1 MKIILKSF
9 WLTPSIALA
18 LITISPPILAQIIP
32 DATLPS
38 NSIVIPNGNTI
49 RIDAGTKTGTNL
61 FHSFREFSLNSGN
74 TAWFNNS
81 LDIQNIFTRVTGGKI
96 SNIDGILKANG
107 TANLFFLNP
116 SGIIFGPNAQLNIGG
131 SFVGTT
137 ANSIKFSDNIE
148 FSAINP
154 SPLLTINIPIGL
166 QVGIN
171 PGAIQVQGTG
181 HNLSFD
187 PETLAT
193 VRDKRP
199 AGLQVPNGKT
209 LALVGGNIDFIG
221 GNITAEAGRIELG
234 SVENATVNILPITSV
249 WQLDYPGISTFK
261 NISFTQSASAS
272 TSGNG
277 GGTIQIVSKR
287 LDIKDGSSILAD
299 TLGNA
304 NGGGL
309 TVKASEAVELVSL
322 PDIFSSSLF
331 SSIDP
336 KGSGNGGNLTIET
349 GSLIMVS
356 GSIIAADTFG
366 SGNAG
371 ALNIKANSVELN
383 NDTLLATSVYQGS
396 TGHGGNL
403 SINTGKLLL
412 NNGAQILTFT
422 QGKADAGNLTIKA
435 NNIEIIGTSSSGRF
449 ASILAAS
456 VEAGATGKGGEL
468 TIETNTLL
476 LANGARIGVSTSG
489 FGNGGAVKIT
499 ANSIELSGV
508 AVNGAPSFLSADT
521 NGEGKGGNLIINTS
535 NLIIKDGGQISTGTF
550 SGSQGGNIII
560 NANNIELN
568 GASPAVNL
576 KNGTY
581 VKDDSGQF
589 FPSGLFTSSLDKGNA
604 GNLTITTGKLLV
616 NDGGKISVSANQG
629 GEAGNL
635 TIFADKI
642 RQNRGFL
649 SANTVEGKQ
658 GNINIDAV
666 DMQLRNGSLITTN
679 ASGNATGGNIN
690 INSKTLVALENSDI
704 SANSQESRGGRVN
717 LSSQGI
723 FGTEYRPILT
733 PESDITATGG
743 TPALSGTVKINTPD
757 VKTAAGVVNLP
768 EKFTDISNQIVQKCN
783 VDRGDRFLVT
793 GRGGLPENPNQILR
807 GHFVWQDLRQLPS
820 ENIGDKP
827 RIITNINRKV
837 QSLSINSNYLP
848 IIEAKGWEINQEGR
862 VNLLAIAPNADIT
875 NISINYPW
883 YQSAKCDR

>member
-1 MKIILKSF
+1 MKIIYNSF
-9 WLTPSIALA
+9 WLTNAIGLFSF
-18 LITISPPILAQIIP
+18 ITISQPISAQIIP
-32 DATLPS
+32 DTTLPS
-38 NSIVIPNGNTI
+38 NSIVIPNGNI
-49 RIDAGTKTGTNL
+49 LNIEAGTKTGGNL

-74 TAWFNNS
+74 TAFFNNS

-131 SFVGTT
+131 SFLGTT

-148 FSAINP
+148 FSATNP
-154 SPLLTINIPIGL
+154 TPLLTVNVPIGL
-166 QVGIN
+166 QLGIN
-171 PGAIQVQGTG
+171 PGSIEIQGSG

-199 AGLQVPNGKT
+199 AGLQVPAGKT

-221 GNITAEAGRIELG
+221 GNITAEGGRIELG
-234 SVENATVNILPITSV
+234 SVENAPVNITPIILG
-249 WQLDYPGISTFK
+249 WQLDYPDISSFR
-261 NISFTQSASAS
+261 NINFTQSASAS

-277 GGTIQIVSKR
+277 GGTIQIVAKR
-287 LDIKDGSSILAD
+287 LDIKNGSSILAD

-309 TVKASEAVELVSL
+309 NIKASEAVELVSL

-349 GSLIMVS
+349 GSLLMQS
-356 GSIIAADTFG
+356 GTIIAADTFG

-371 ALNIKANSVELN
+371 SLNIKANLVELD
-383 NDTLLATSVYQGS
+383 NDALLATSVYQGAR
-396 TGHGGNL
+396 GHGGNL

-422 QGKADAGNLTIKA
+422 QGNGDAGNLTVKA
-435 NNIEIIGTSSSGRF
+435 NDIQIRGTSTSGKFSSL
-449 ASILAAS
+449 LAAS
-456 VEAGATGKGGEL
+456 VETGATGKGGEL
-468 TIETNTLL
+468 TVETNSLL
-476 LANGARIGVSTSG
+476 LANGARIGASTSG
-489 FGNGGAVKIT
+489 FGNGGEVKIT
-499 ANSIELSGV
+499 ANIIEISGV

-521 NGEGKGGNLIINTS
+521 NGEGKGGNLIINTG

-550 SGSQGGNIII
+550 SSSQGGNIII
-560 NANNIELN
+560 KASNSIELS
-568 GASPAVNL
+568 GAIPAVNL
-576 KNGTY
+576 RNSTY
-581 VKDDSGQF
+581 VKDDAGQF

-604 GNLTITTGKLLV
+604 GNLSIETGKLLV
-616 NDGGKISVSANQG
+616 NNGGKISVSTNQG

-642 RQNRGFL
+642 RQNRGIL

-658 GNINIDAV
+658 GNINIDSV
-666 DMQLRNGSLITTN
+666 DMQLREGSLITTN
-679 ASGNATGGNIN
+679 ATGNATGGNIN
-690 INSKTLVALENSDI
+690 INSTTLVALENSDI

-717 LSSQGI
+717 ISSQGI
-723 FGTEYRPILT
+723 FGTEYRPFQT

-757 VKTAAGVVNLP
+757 VKTTARVVSLP
-768 EKFTDISNQIVQKCN
+768 EKFTDISNQIVEKCA
-783 VDRGDRFLVT
+783 VDRGDRFLMT
-793 GRGGLPENPNQILR
+793 GRGGLPENPGQIFR
-807 GHFVWQDLRQLPS
+807 GHAVWQDLRQLSP
-820 ENIGDKP
+820 ENMAIKQGVSNM
-827 RIITNINRKV
+827 I
-837 QSLSINSNYLP
+837 SINNYP
-848 IIEAKGWEINQEGR
+848 KIIEARGWEINAEGK
-862 VNLLAIAPNADIT
+862 VNLLAIAPGGDIT
-875 NISINYPW
+875 NVSINYPW